1 MQDASYV
8 TIKSYKRP
16 SGVGVS
22 SQFMEN
28 EADSEDVFLGSHRR
42 VGGRVRM
49 AMSPGLAGSLSFL
62 LGLLGHN

>member
-8 TIKSYKRP
+8 TVKSYKQP
-16 SGVGVS
+16 SGAGVS

-28 EADSEDVFLGSHRR
+28 EADSEDIFLGSHSR

-49 AMSPGLAGSLSFL
+49 AMSPGLAGPLSFL
-62 LGLLGHN
+62 PGLLGHD